1 MSDRVDTDVLPFR
14 HAGFF
19 LRVVA
24 ALIDLGIVWAFAW
37 LVSALLGVSFLAA
50 TPADLANTTV
60 VHVLV
65 SITLFFAWI
74 YFAALESSAMQAS
87 LGKAFMGLYVADLRG
102 VRASFLRTSVRH
114 WSKFLST
121 AIFFVGYLMAIFPPR
136 RQGLHD
142 MLAGCL
148 VLKR

>member
-1 MSDRVDTDVLPFR
+1 MSNIPTSDILPLR
-14 HAGFF
+14 RGGFL

-24 ALIDLGIVWAFAW
+24 ALVDIGIIWGFAW
-37 LVSALLGVSFLAA
+37 LISALLGISFLAA
-50 TPADLANTTV
+50 TPEELANTTIL
-60 VHVLV
+60 HVLI
-65 SITLFFAWI
+65 SSTLFVAWI
-74 YFAALESSAMQAS
+74 YFAAMESSAMQAT
-87 LGKAFMGLYVADLRG
+87 LGKAFMGLYVTDMHG
-102 VRASFLRTSVRH
+102 MRATFLRTSVRH

-121 AIFFVGYLMAIFPPR
+121 AIFGIGYLMAIIPPR

>member
-1 MSDRVDTDVLPFR
+1 MPHPSASDVMPMR
-14 HAGFF
+14 HAGFL

-24 ALIDLGIVWAFAW
+24 ALIDLGIVWIFAW
-37 LVSALLGVSFLAA
+37 LVSALLGISFLAA
-50 TPADLANTTV
+50 TPEDLANTTIP
-60 VHVLV
+60 HVLI
-65 SITLFFAWI
+65 SITMFAAWI
-74 YFAALESSAMQAS
+74 YFAAMESSPMQAS
-87 LGKAFMGLYVADLRG
+87 VGKAFMGLYVTDLRG
-102 VRASFLRTSVRH
+102 VRVSFLRASVRH
-114 WSKFLST
+114 WFKLLST

>member
-1 MSDRVDTDVLPFR
+1 MSDPNARDVMPIR
-14 HAGFF
+14 HGGFF

-37 LVSALLGVSFLAA
+37 GVSAVLGISFLAA
-50 TPADLANTTV
+50 TPEQLADTTIM
-60 VHVLV
+60 HVLV
-65 SITLFFAWI
+65 SITLFAAWI
-74 YFAALESSAMQAS
+74 YFAGMEASGMQAT

-102 VRASFLRTSVRH
+102 ARASFLRTSARH
-114 WSKFLST
+114 WAKFLST
-121 AIFFVGYLMAIFPPR
+121 AIFFVGYLMAMFPPR
-136 RQGLHD
+136 HQGLHD

>member
-1 MSDRVDTDVLPFR
+1 MNDAATSDVMPHR
-14 HAGFF
+14 HAGFL

-24 ALIDLGIVWAFAW
+24 ALIDLGIVWMFAW
-37 LVSALLGVSFLAA
+37 LVASLLGISLLAA
-50 TPADLANTTV
+50 TPTELADTTL
-60 VHVLV
+60 VHVLI
-65 SITLFFAWI
+65 SITLFAAWI
-74 YFAALESSAMQAS
+74 YFAAMESSAMQAS
-87 LGKAFMGLYVADLRG
+87 LGKAFMGLYVADLG
-102 VRASFLRTSVRH
+102 GARASFLRTSVRH

-121 AIFFVGYLMAIFPPR
+121 AIFFVGYLMVIFPPR